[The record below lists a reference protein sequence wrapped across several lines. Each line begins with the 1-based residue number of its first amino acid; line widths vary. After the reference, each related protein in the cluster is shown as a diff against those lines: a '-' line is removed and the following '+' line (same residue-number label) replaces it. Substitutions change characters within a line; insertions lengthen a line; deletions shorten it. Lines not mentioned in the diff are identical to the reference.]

1 MSKQEPQQ
9 TQYAQMPQN
18 ISSIQ
23 EIRPGISGWLM
34 CFLLMFGMIG
44 ISSLGRLYTTG
55 VELAPIVAPLTSVIL
70 FISALASISLSI
82 ATVVLISLR
91 KRAGRALAMMA
102 AVANGLHASLFEI
115 NMTPKAI
122 EDGSNSTN
130 PIIAR
135 FFADSQVPEVILSTQ
150 IVFGIVCAFLTLI
163 VILYFALSKRV
174 KVTLVE

>member
-1 MSKQEPQQ
+1 MPKQEPQQ
-9 TQYAQMPQN
+9 SQYAQMPQN
-18 ISSIQ
+18 IASIQ

-55 VELAPIVAPLTSVIL
+55 VELAPIVAPLTSVFL
-70 FISALASISLSI
+70 FISALASIGLSI

-102 AVANGLHASLFEI
+102 AVANGLHVSLFEI
-115 NMTPKAI
+115 NLIPKRI
-122 EDGSNSTN
+122 EDGSNYTD

-135 FFADSQVPEVILSTQ
+135 FFANAQAPEVILSTQ
-150 IVFGIVCAFLTLI
+150 ISWCIVCVFLTLI
-163 VILYFALSKRV
+163 VIRYFALSKRV
-174 KVTLVE
+174 KITLVE

>member
-115 NMTPKAI
+115 NMIPKGI

-135 FFADSQVPEVILSTQ
+135 FFANAQAPEVILSTQ
-150 IVFGIVCAFLTLI
+150 ICFGIVCAFLTLI

-174 KVTLVE
+174 KITLVE